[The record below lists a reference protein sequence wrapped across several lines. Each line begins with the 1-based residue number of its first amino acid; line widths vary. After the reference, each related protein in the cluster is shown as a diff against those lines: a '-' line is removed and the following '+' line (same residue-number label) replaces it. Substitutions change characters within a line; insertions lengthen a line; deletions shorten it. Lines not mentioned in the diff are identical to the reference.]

1 MRYTY
6 LPISVQ
12 DYATIFNSEET
23 IPEGG
28 GGLDSIRVYSPNAHF
43 AKGGGLWSF
52 IKGVGRRV
60 LPFLKQ
66 YILPGLYNV
75 GTSVASDVS
84 QGNTTLRDSLKR
96 RGLEEVERAVGRAAR
111 GGSALSKKRGR
122 ITKPKARKKRRR
134 NERVHIYNNVFR
146 H

>member
-6 LPISVQ
+6 IPISVE
-12 DYATIFNSEET
+12 DYDLIFNSET

-28 GGLDSIRVYSPNAHF
+28 GGLDSIRVYRPSGHY

-66 YILPGLYNV
+66 YLLPGLYNV
-75 GTSVASDVS
+75 GSSVVSDVS

-96 RGLEEVERAVGRAAR
+96 RGLEEVERAAGRAAR
-111 GGSALSKKRGR
+111 GGGGSARRMKRGR
-122 ITKPKARKKRRR
+122 VTKSKPRKKRR
-134 NERVHIYNNVFR
+134 NENLNIYNDVFGY
-146 H
+146 

>member
-1 MRYTY
+1 MLQSLAARRQY
-6 LPISVQ
+6 PR
-12 DYATIFNSEET
+12 
-23 IPEGG
+23 EGVVLTRFG
-28 GGLDSIRVYSPNAHF
+28 SILQMHTSRR
-43 AKGGGLWSF
+43 GGGLWSF

-84 QGNTTLRDSLKR
+84 QGNTSLRDSLKR

-122 ITKPKARKKRRR
+122 ITKAKARKKRRR
-134 NERVHIYNNVFR
+134 NESVDIYNDVFR